1 VERQP
6 RHLREHR
13 MSRQSPTVANET
25 SSGEGSSAVEVVH
38 AAGEGMLTKLDRHG

>member
-1 VERQP
+1 
-6 RHLREHR
+6 

-38 AAGEGMLTKLDRHG
+38 AAGEGMLTKLDRHGVTREINLVNRSA